1 MNLVAVL
8 FFASVLLTSCS
19 GNSIENDAKKAATL
33 QCEVNESRIKSLKGE
48 EGAADKLKKKEK
60 ELDELKK
67 TTGEKYKSYAERKEF
82 IEKMMTELKQN
93 CKIK

>member
-1 MNLVAVL
+1 MNVVAVL

-33 QCEVNESRIKSLKGE
+33 QCEINDCRINTLKGE
-48 EGAADKLKKKEK
+48 GSAAGKLKKKEK
-60 ELDELKK
+60 ELEELRKK
-67 TTGEKYKSYAERKEF
+67 IGEKYKSDAERKEF